1 VSGHQLAAAAAAIS
15 TPAER
20 LRSMLVAAGS
30 LTLHIPGHR
39 ADLVGRHRMTADR
52 VRVEL
57 PADSCMA
64 RHIAHAGEVI
74 AMIEVTDLAP
84 VPARDRVRGR
94 GTLTGS
100 LTPTQPRE
108 DELGA
113 TLALAAAELTTADRA
128 EPVEPAEFAAARPD
142 PFATTEAGLLCH
154 LNDHHPRTV
163 EQLSRLIPADQ
174 LHGVRRIHPLRLD
187 RHGLVLRLEFARR
200 DRDVRLCFPTS
211 VDDPCQLGTQIDA
224 LLARAARCRR

>member
-1 VSGHQLAAAAAAIS
+1 VCAAAVS

-30 LTLHIPGHR
+30 LTLHTPGHR
-39 ADLVGRHRMTADR
+39 ADLVGRHLVTAER

-57 PADSCMA
+57 PTDSCMA

-84 VPARDRVRGR
+84 VPTRDRVRGR
-94 GTLTGS
+94 GALTGWLIPAES
-100 LTPTQPRE
+100 HHGE
-108 DELGA
+108 HELA
-113 TLALAAAELTTADRA
+113 AELALAAAELVTGDGT

-142 PFATTEAGLLCH
+142 PFAAAEAGLLCH

-163 EQLSRLIPADQ
+163 EQLSRLIPAEQ
-174 LHGVRRIHPLRLD
+174 LHGVRGIQPLRLD
-187 RHGLVLRLEFARR
+187 RHGLVLRLEFARQ
-200 DRDVRLCFPTS
+200 DRDVRLHFSTPL
-211 VDDPCQLGTQIDA
+211 DDPCRLGTEIDA